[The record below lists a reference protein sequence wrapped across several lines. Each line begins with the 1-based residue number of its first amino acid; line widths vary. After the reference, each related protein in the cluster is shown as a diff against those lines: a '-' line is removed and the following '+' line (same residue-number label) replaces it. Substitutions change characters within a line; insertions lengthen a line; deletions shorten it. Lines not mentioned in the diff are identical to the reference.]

1 MTDSVPHV
9 ITLTGEQLAIVRDL
23 VADKI
28 AQDKI
33 KLDWYKGG
41 PFRAQVQETL
51 DELRD
56 LQRHLASVP

>member
-1 MTDSVPHV
+1 MSDAPHTV
-9 ITLTGEQLAIVRDL
+9 TLTGEHLAIVRDL

-28 AQDKI
+28 AQDRG
-33 KLDWYKGG
+33 KLDWYKSGR
-41 PFRAQVQETL
+41 FRAQVQETL